1 MINGVSQQPTMQK
14 GMNLH
19 IAGMSALNGI
29 WKKGE
34 ISGIIGTRRKWTTK
48 NGQYLWLKQQPQQ
61 VYQRPLNPAN
71 SSKVITVHDVAM
83 PKNTLMIRG
92 FIGSCRKWTTIANSP
107 CSGVIVYLRYE

>member
-34 ISGIIGTRRKWTTK
+34 ISG
-48 NGQYLWLKQQPQQ
+48 
-61 VYQRPLNPAN
+61 
-71 SSKVITVHDVAM
+71 
-83 PKNTLMIRG
+83 